1 MTLRNLFA
9 QRLELDKDT
18 APRTLED
25 YKKALELDVFPR
37 IGDVPAVEPT
47 GDQIADVLE
56 RIERR
61 SRHSA
66 HRARCAIGSTYR
78 WALRRSKL
86 RRNPVVGLVFTVR
99 PIPRER
105 VLSDDEW
112 QKLWQ
117 GIDTGSGMAEPM
129 RIILKLAILTGLR
142 ESEVA
147 GCRTSEIQLDG
158 PLPRWTI
165 TRTVSRGPEA

>member
-1 MTLRNLFA
+1 
-9 QRLELDKDT
+9 
-18 APRTLED
+18 
-25 YKKALELDVFPR
+25 
-37 IGDVPAVEPT
+37 VEPT

-165 TRTVSRGPEA
+165 TRTVSRAGQRVEGRMKRKRRDHVLPLTPQVVGYFGARFS